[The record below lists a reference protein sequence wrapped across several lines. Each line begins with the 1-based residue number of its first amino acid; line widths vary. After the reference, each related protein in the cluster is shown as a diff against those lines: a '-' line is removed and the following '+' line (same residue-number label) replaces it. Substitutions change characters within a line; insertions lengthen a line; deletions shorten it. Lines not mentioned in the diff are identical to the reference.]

1 MYGKYFVLISEEFFG
16 FFAMD
21 AKSYPQEFED
31 NFDCVHIVE
40 YSELYEFLLEKLGR
54 NILISKKID
63 MSCVG
68 RVFSR
73 KVG

>member
-1 MYGKYFVLISEEFFG
+1 MYGKYFVLVSEEYFG

-21 AKSYPQEFED
+21 ASSYPVEFEE
-31 NFDCVHIVE
+31 NFDCVSIVE
-40 YSELYEFLLEKLGR
+40 YNKLYEFLLEKLGR

-68 RVFSR
+68 RVYSR
-73 KVG
+73 RVG

>member
-1 MYGKYFVLISEEFFG
+1 ME
-16 FFAMD
+16 AD
-21 AKSYPQEFED
+21 SYPIEFEED
-31 NFDCVHIVE
+31 FDCVSIVE

-54 NILISKKID
+54 NILISKRID

-73 KVG
+73 KVD